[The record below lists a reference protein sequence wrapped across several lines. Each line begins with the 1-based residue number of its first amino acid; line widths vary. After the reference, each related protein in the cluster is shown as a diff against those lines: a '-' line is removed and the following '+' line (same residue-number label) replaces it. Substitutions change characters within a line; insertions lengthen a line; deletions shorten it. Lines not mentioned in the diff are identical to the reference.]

1 MIHYLIGV
9 SNSFV
14 LVVLDQ
20 QFKCVTVQNNR
31 TREYKVFD
39 GPGDVEEKYY
49 EFEEN
54 ITEETDYETALQFFS
69 MQIENDP
76 LQ

>member
-9 SNSFV
+9 SNSYV

-20 QFKCVTVQNNR
+20 QFKCITVQDNR

-54 ITEETDYETALQFFS
+54 ISPETDYNTALQFFQ
-69 MQIENDP
+69 MEMDNG
-76 LQ
+76 

>member
-9 SNSFV
+9 SNAHV
-14 LVVLDQ
+14 LVVFDQ
-20 QFKCVTVQNNR
+20 QFRCVTVQNNR
-31 TREYKVFD
+31 DRDYSVFD

-54 ITEETDYETALQFFS
+54 LTEETDYETAIQFFK
-69 MQIENDP
+69 MEIDHEP